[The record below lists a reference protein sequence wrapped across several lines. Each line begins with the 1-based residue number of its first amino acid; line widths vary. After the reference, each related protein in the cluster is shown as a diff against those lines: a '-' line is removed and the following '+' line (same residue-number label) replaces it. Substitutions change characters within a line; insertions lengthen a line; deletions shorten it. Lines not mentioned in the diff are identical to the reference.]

1 MFPRALSSN
10 KSYRQNKNNFY
21 STSFQP
27 ISFYSS
33 SNYKLFKE
41 NETDNNFPY
50 QRKTTYQNE
59 SKENYDE
66 NLDKINYSID
76 IYGSKVNRESPF
88 YTNKKSIRL
97 QDEINWVKKLIKN
110 KSNMN
115 ISKLIKINPAYLNNN
130 IDIILQKEKEEREKE
145 VSEHLINGMRLEN
158 LNKIIRINNRLKTR
172 DITLNK
178 RGIDNYNYKNF
189 MYQMNKFKYK
199 GVNKWKNDF
208 KRKFNEY

>member
-10 KSYRQNKNNFY
+10 KSYRQYKNNFY

-97 QDEINWVKKLIKN
+97 QDEINWVNRLIKN

-199 GVNKWKNDF
+199 GVNKWKNEF